1 MPGSNSPKGR
11 VMRLFKRAAVVAAA
25 AVLTIGVVATPASA
39 WVGRSE
45 SCHIQEFLPFASCT
59 TSSIEADPIL
69 NKVWFGFY
77 GSSCPLQWRVRDTGN
92 GNVVS
97 SGVSYGESL
106 VVGGLYGWYRLEL
119 SRTGGIDCGG
129 GGLIQNYAFHD

>member
-1 MPGSNSPKGR
+1 
-11 VMRLFKRAAVVAAA
+11 MRFLKRAAVVAAA
-25 AVLTIGVVATPASA
+25 AMLTIGVVVTPANA

-45 SCHIQEFLPFASCT
+45 ACHIQEFLPFASCNT
-59 TSSIEADPIL
+59 ASVEADPIL
-69 NKVWFGFY
+69 HKVWFYLY

-97 SGVSYGESL
+97 SGVSYSHTA

-129 GGLIQNYAFHD
+129 AGIIQNYEFHD